1 MKRKTITITVLSI
14 LAAFLLTATISCN
27 NDTLVDE
34 AFTVTVS
41 FFGNGATEGEMPI
54 QTAGKGIS
62 TRLNANTFG
71 RFCFIFTCWN
81 TEADGTGTSYVDNQS
96 ISFTENTTLYAQWE
110 LQPLVLSEEMTSWV
124 DGGYYLLDNNATF
137 EERITVSGNV
147 TLILSDGYILTASKG
162 ISVNEGNSLTIEA
175 MGNGTGTLNAFAMDP
190 KEDEDYYNSD
200 AAIGSEKNNSSG
212 LITINGGTVNV
223 TSESYG
229 AAIGGGREGSGTVI
243 INGGIVTVTSLD
255 WGAGIG
261 GGCEGSGTVTING
274 GIVTVISEKWGAG
287 IGGGSTGSGT
297 VTINGGTVTVTSEIW
312 GAGIG
317 GGSDESGTVT
327 INGGTVTSESKQ
339 FAAGIGGGCNG
350 SGTVI
355 INDGTVNASTK
366 GDGAGI
372 GGGSGIEVNCGTVT
386 INGGTVEATAE
397 NDGAGIGGG
406 YRGNGGTITIN
417 GGIVT
422 AGSGSSV
429 GSGRGNDGINDGTLT
444 LGEGVS
450 LEVSSDNIEWS
461 AYDGSTRKRY
471 MRTI

>member
-1 MKRKTITITVLSI
+1 MKKVLAVIVSVFS
-14 LAAFLLTATISCN
+14 LMCLLISCS
-27 NDTLVDE
+27 NDGSVDE
-34 AFTVTVS
+34 AFNCTIT
-41 FFGNGATEGEMPI
+41 FNGNGATEGEMPI
-54 QTAGKGIS
+54 QTVGIGIG

-71 RFCFIFTCWN
+71 RFCYIFTGWN
-81 TEADGTGTSYVDNQS
+81 TEADGTGTSYVDSQN
-96 ISFTENTTLYAQWE
+96 ISFTENTTLYALWE
-110 LQPLVLSEEMTSWV
+110 LQPLVLSEDMTSWV
-124 DGGYYLLDNNATF
+124 DGGYYLLNNNATF
-137 EERITVSGNV
+137 EERITVSGKV
-147 TLILSDGYILTASKG
+147 TLILSDGYKLTASKG

-190 KEDEDYYNSD
+190 KEDEDDYNSN

-274 GIVTVISEKWGAG
+274 GIVTVTSEKWGAG
-287 IGGGSTGSGT
+287 IGGGSLGSGT

-317 GGSDESGTVT
+317 GGSDGSGTVT
-327 INGGTVTSESKQ
+327 INGGTVTSEGKKY
-339 FAAGIGGGCNG
+339 ATGIGGGCEG
-350 SGTVI
+350 IGTVI
-355 INDGTVNASTK
+355 INGGTVNASAK

-372 GGGSGIEVNCGTVT
+372 GGGSGIVENSGTVI
-386 INGGTVEATAE
+386 INGGTVYAIAE
-397 NDGAGIGGG
+397 KEGAGIGGG
-406 YRGNGGTITIN
+406 YRGSGGTITIN
-417 GGIVT
+417 GGTVN

-429 GSGRGNDGINDGTLT
+429 GIGRGKDGVNDGTLT

-450 LEVSSDNIEWS
+450 LEVSSNNTEWS
-461 AYDGSTRKRY
+461 AYDGTTRKRY